1 MGRMMDEDEPRR
13 FDETAGSRALV
24 ACGAADPAPPGPRPL
39 APFLTQLFACEARL
53 EGFRRHRRAGPACAS
68 ASYAAS
74 DQTDGGVAAR
84 FERVL

>member
-1 MGRMMDEDEPRR
+1 MGRVMDEDEPRS

-24 ACGAADPAPPGPRPL
+24 PCGAPAPAPPGPRPL

-53 EGFRRHRRAGPACAS
+53 EGFHRHRRAAPARAS

-74 DQTDGGVAAR
+74 DHPDGGAAAR
-84 FERVL
+84 FERLL

>member
-1 MGRMMDEDEPRR
+1 MGKDAPRS
-13 FDETAGSRALV
+13 FDETGGSRALV
-24 ACGAADPAPPGPRPL
+24 ACGAPAPEPPPAGPRPL

-53 EGFRRHRRAGPACAS
+53 EAFRRHRRAGPARAS

-74 DQTDGGVAAR
+74 DQADGAAAAAR